1 MATPDRFSTA
11 ARLGLA
17 TTTLM
22 YLLLVVG
29 SVVRTTG
36 SGLACPDWPL
46 CQGKLIPPFE
56 PHVLIEW
63 FHRLVALLV
72 SVMLIAT
79 VAWVAWHGELRARL
93 GGLAALGVALLAAQ
107 VLLGALTVWKL
118 LSPAV
123 VSSHLAVGLLL
134 FSTLLTLTLA
144 AQRESDLRLAPDA
157 APPATRPPGLLAWFG
172 TVTAL
177 AYAQCLI
184 GGLVSTN
191 GAGTACPDWPTCN
204 GEWFPAF
211 TGLAGLQMLHR
222 DVAYTL
228 VAAVMALAIR
238 ARTAPDAGIRAGAA
252 RVLTLTFAQVALG
265 VCNVLLGTP
274 VWLSAAHLATAAAL
288 LALLVITTFRVAT
301 LPATRAGLVAAEAP

>member
-1 MATPDRFSTA
+1 MASHDRFSTL

-22 YLLLVVG
+22 YLLVVVG

-36 SGLACPDWPL
+36 SGLSCPDWPL
-46 CQGKLIPPFE
+46 CQGRLIPPLE

-63 FHRLVALLV
+63 FHRLIALLV
-72 SVMLIAT
+72 SVLVLTT
-79 VAWVAWHGELRARL
+79 VGWVAWHRELRMRV
-93 GGLAALGVALLAAQ
+93 GGLAGLAVTLLVAQ

-123 VSSHLAVGLLL
+123 VISHLAVALLL

-144 AQRESDLRLAPDA
+144 AQRESDLRA
-157 APPATRPPGLLAWFG
+157 APGARPPPPRPPGLLTWFG
-172 TVTAL
+172 AVTAL
-177 AYAQCLI
+177 AYAQCLV

-191 GAGTACPDWPTCN
+191 GAGTACPDWPLCN
-204 GEWFPAF
+204 GQWFP

-222 DVAYTL
+222 NVAYAL
-228 VAAVMALAIR
+228 VGAVLPLALR
-238 ARTAPDAGIRAGAA
+238 ARSAPDAGIRAGAT

-265 VCNVLLGTP
+265 ICNVLLGTP

-288 LALLVITTFRVAT
+288 LAMLVITTFRVAT
-301 LPATRAGLVAAEAP
+301 LPASTGLVAAVAR